1 MPGQARSPSAGVR
14 NNYFAMINIQF
25 QKVMPRVPAEIKVN
39 NQDSDFYTIV
49 EVTGEDR
56 IGILYEITETL
67 TDHGC
72 DIHFARISTLGNRI
86 IDVFYV
92 QDTWGEK
99 IEEKEKVERL
109 KDTLLRRLA
118 S

>member
-1 MPGQARSPSAGVR
+1 MDFLSKR
-14 NNYFAMINIQF
+14 NESNGIK
-25 QKVMPRVPAEIKVN
+25 QKVIPRVSGEVKIN

-49 EVTGEDR
+49 EVIGEDQL
-56 IGILYEITETL
+56 GILYEVTQAL

-86 IDVFYV
+86 VDVFYI
-92 QDTWGEK
+92 QDEWGEK
-99 IEEKEKVERL
+99 IVERQKIEHL
-109 KDTLLRRLA
+109 EQTLLRRFPTREGII